1 MQSHYRQ
8 EAATAFTLIS
18 NFSSLSTTSMGMG
31 RSPGDAA
38 SEASRDRNGLNPAQ
52 EAQQMSLFRY
62 NASRGYKRLPLV
74 LLQAQL
80 FTREDVI
87 ISEEG

>member
-8 EAATAFTLIS
+8 EAATALTLIS
-18 NFSSLSTTSMGMG
+18 NWSSFSMTSMGMG

-38 SEASRDRNGLNPAQ
+38 SEAIRDRNGLNPAQ

-62 NASRGYKRLPLV
+62 GPLQGYKKLP
-74 LLQAQL
+74 
-80 FTREDVI
+80 
-87 ISEEG
+87 